1 MATKGE
7 RRRHWRYPAA
17 LEVRLGEGTG
27 VSHNVSA
34 SGIYLETDTPLEP
47 GQRIAFSLTLDKI
60 YPDVPLDLQ
69 CTGII
74 VRVERHARQR
84 GVAVT
89 IDSWSFEP
97 SRHGSAVQR
106 VQGLG
111 DTRCSSPRLTPLG

>member
-1 MATKGE
+1 MSTKVE
-7 RRRHWRYPAA
+7 RRRHWRYPAS

-47 GQRIAFSLTLDKI
+47 GQRITFSLTLDRI

-74 VRVERHARQR
+74 VRVERHAGQR
-84 GVAVT
+84 RIAVT
-89 IDSWSFEP
+89 IDSWSFEQ
-97 SRHGSAVQR
+97 SKHGSA
-106 VQGLG
+106 
-111 DTRCSSPRLTPLG
+111 TRRQCQPIQEQTAHELP